1 MSVFDSSPLQ
11 AIAQKRRG
19 VVIAMVSSFTVV
31 LAVTVWSALALIDA
45 WQMWP
50 NVVRG
55 GLMVIAV
62 VCLALVARK
71 RWRTARSQTAMEQII
86 CDVEAASP
94 QGGQQLRT
102 AHELASRETKTDEEH
117 WLWSR
122 LMESAHQQVR
132 AVNEDQL
139 VPKHDLMRWVA
150 IGGASLVALMIAA
163 LVSSEFRLALWR
175 VAMPIGAPTYTKVTW
190 QSAPTVFDDLH
201 PARLAVTVTGRAA
214 SPRLQLRERGAETW
228 QTHGLNA
235 LPDGQTFDAVVTG
248 LAKDFEAR
256 VLAGD
261 GATDVRAVR
270 YRPIP
275 RLEETKLVLHYP
287 NYTGRD
293 SEEREGGDVS
303 VVEGSTVDWSFR
315 FNTAPGHVEWKLASG
330 TNTPQAIPLQS
341 DGATLKA
348 TWKLPLGRFSGVL
361 TLFDTD
367 GSTLDS
373 WKYEVVGL
381 VDKLPI
387 VQLLE
392 PSKDTKATCVT
403 ELPVRIRA
411 RDDFGVAEVGLIME
425 AAGQTIWTLEKVI
438 TEKNERDVFEMTRA
452 MLETIPLTINDNIK
466 LYAYALDHKPRG
478 GPRSVSALRAIDIRD
493 FKRLERMGKGG
504 DKPPPLNP
512 LNLAKLEKLI
522 KLERVV
528 VSECHV
534 TNEEAQ
540 DDTAENIPTKCRD
553 TAVKQAEV
561 FAKTG
566 ELVEFWKTEPGISRD
581 DQTLLGAAQ
590 AQMGE
595 TGRHLA
601 RALTEQALGSSDRAL
616 GSLLQL
622 RRHMMLI
629 FGKGSCECENEDDS
643 EPPKPLEEL
652 AREAER
658 LANEEQTVQTQ
669 ITPQDKKLIVEI
681 AMARRQQ
688 EVALSDAGELFA
700 AIVTH
705 PNKHEMMEKLMAVS
719 ERQMHKADEQL
730 HTKEP
735 TSATPSLAEAEKNL
749 RDLADFIRALDQ
761 QKQAEAL
768 QKMANK
774 AESDSK
780 GCGKGAGTGQ
790 GKGDSKGE
798 SKAGKDGSKAKELAD
813 AKKGES
819 GKGQQGQDGQGKGTD
834 GKGGGDPGKMAEA
847 ARNAEL
853 AAQILKA
860 LEEQAG
866 AKGGKGSKPG
876 EDGKGEGQSSGSKGL
891 SAEELAALRKRIDV
905 EQLAKDLKALA
916 DAQGK
921 AGDPSKGTGDGDKGK
936 TGDSTKGGDVM
947 KGVADAQGKG
957 AASKGNGDRGKASD
971 PTRGGDAQGD
981 LAGVADRLAKM
992 AKELRAEAGRLNATR
1007 LAQLAEV
1014 REKAKAL
1021 RDRAMA
1027 EEAAEERSFI
1037 AQMQANGAKPGQK
1050 FPFHDRVVTIPSKP
1064 VEPPVNRGSGAN
1076 HAGEI
1081 ARFAAEA
1088 KRLGDAEIHSSLQW
1102 LDQQVPPLA
1111 PLQAIVKRLDMLIAE
1126 LPGGGIPQ
1134 TAQTRVPETYRRD
1147 IEAYTRNLSDDLGDD
1162 SK

>member
-1 MSVFDSSPLQ
+1 MSMFDSSPLQ
-11 AIAQKRRG
+11 AIAEKRRKVG
-19 VVIAMVSSFTVV
+19 VATVAGFAV
-31 LAVTVWSALALIDA
+31 ALCMSVWMTLALMDRWQVWSNAT
-45 WQMWP
+45 
-50 NVVRG
+50 RS
-55 GLMVIAV
+55 GLVIAV
-62 VCLALVARK
+62 GLLLAWIAWR
-71 RWRTARSQTAMEQII
+71 RWRTARSQFAMERVIA
-86 CDVEAASP
+86 DVEASSP
-94 QGGQQLRT
+94 DSGQQLRT
-102 AHELASRETKTDEEH
+102 AHEMASHTAKTNEEH

-122 LMESAHQQVR
+122 LMESAHRQVR
-132 AVNEDQL
+132 AMNMDQF
-139 VPKHDLMRWVA
+139 VPKRDMVRWVSV
-150 IGGASLVALMIAA
+150 GGAAVVVLIIAA
-163 LVSSEFRLALWR
+163 MLSAEFRLALRR
-175 VAMPIGAPTYTKVTW
+175 VAMPLAAPTYTMVTW
-190 QSAPTVFDDLH
+190 KSAPAVFDDLH
-201 PARLAVTVTGRAA
+201 PARLAVTVSGRAVP
-214 SPRLQLRERGAETW
+214 PRLEVREKGAATW
-228 QTHGLNA
+228 QTRA
-235 LPDGQTFDAVVTG
+235 LTVLLDGQTFDAVVSALTH
-248 LAKDFEAR
+248 DFEAR

-261 GATDVRAVR
+261 GETSIRLVR

-275 RLEETKLVLHYP
+275 PLEETKLVLHYP
-287 NYTGRD
+287 GYTGRE

-303 VVEGSTVDWSFR
+303 VVEGSTVDWSFK

-330 TNTPQAIPLQS
+330 TSTPQSIPLQS

-348 TWKLPLGRFSGVL
+348 TWKVPLGKFAGVL

-381 VDKLPI
+381 ADKLPI
-387 VQLLE
+387 VELLE
-392 PSKDTKATCVT
+392 PAKDTKATCVT

-425 AAGQTIWTLEKVI
+425 AAGKTIWTLEKVI
-438 TEKNERDVFEMTRA
+438 DAKNERDVFEMTRA

-493 FKRLERMGKGG
+493 FRRLERLGKGG
-504 DKPPPLNP
+504 DKPPPVNP

-540 DDTAENIPTKCRD
+540 EEMAENIPTKCKD

-561 FAKTG
+561 FTKTG

-581 DQTLLGAAQ
+581 DQVLLGTAHT
-590 AQMGE
+590 QMGE
-595 TGRHLA
+595 TSKHLA
-601 RALTEQALGSSDRAL
+601 RSLTEQALASSDRAL

-622 RRHMMLI
+622 RRHMMRI
-629 FGKGSCECENEDDS
+629 FGEGSCSCENQDEA

-669 ITPQDKKLIVEI
+669 LTPPSQKVEL
-681 AMARRQQ
+681 ATTRRQQ

-700 AIVTH
+700 AIITH
-705 PNKHEMMEKLMAVS
+705 PKKHEMMEKLMATS
-719 ERQMHKADEQL
+719 ERQMRKADE
-730 HTKEP
+730 HVHSKEP
-735 TSATPSLAEAEKNL
+735 ASAMPSLTDAERNL

-768 QKMANK
+768 QKMASK
-774 AESDSK
+774 AEGDSK
-780 GCGKGAGTGQ
+780 SCGKGSGN

-798 SKAGKDGSKAKELAD
+798 SKAKELVEARKSD
-813 AKKGES
+813 A
-819 GKGQQGQDGQGKGTD
+819 GKGQQGQDGQDKDDKGD
-834 GKGGGDPGKMAEA
+834 GDQSKLAQA

-866 AKGGKGSKPG
+866 AKGGKGDKPG
-876 EDGKGEGQSSGSKGL
+876 EDAKGKGKSNDSKGL
-891 SAEELAALRKRIDV
+891 SAEELAALRKRIGA

-916 DAQGK
+916 DGVAGK
-921 AGDPSKGTGDGDKGK
+921 AGEASKGTGA
-936 TGDSTKGGDVM
+936 GDSGKPGD
-947 KGVADAQGKG
+947 DA
-957 AASKGNGDRGKASD
+957 KGNA
-971 PTRGGDAQGD
+971 PE
-981 LAGVADRLAKM
+981 VADRLAKM
-992 AKELRAEAGRLNATR
+992 AKELRAEAGRLNASR
-1007 LAQLAEV
+1007 LAHLSDV
-1014 REKAKAL
+1014 REKAKGL
-1021 RDRAMA
+1021 RDQAMA

-1037 AQMQANGAKPGQK
+1037 AQQMANGAKPGQK
-1050 FPFHDRVVTIPSKP
+1050 IPFKGRVLTMPQKP
-1064 VEPPVNRGSGAN
+1064 VQAPTNPRGTGVN
-1076 HAGEI
+1076 HDGEI

-1088 KRLGDAEIHSSLQW
+1088 KRLGVAEIESSVQL
-1102 LDQQVPPLA
+1102 LAQQVPPLP
-1111 PLQAIVKRLDMLIAE
+1111 PLHAIVKRLDMLIAE

-1134 TAQTRVPETYRRD
+1134 TAQTRVPEKHRRD